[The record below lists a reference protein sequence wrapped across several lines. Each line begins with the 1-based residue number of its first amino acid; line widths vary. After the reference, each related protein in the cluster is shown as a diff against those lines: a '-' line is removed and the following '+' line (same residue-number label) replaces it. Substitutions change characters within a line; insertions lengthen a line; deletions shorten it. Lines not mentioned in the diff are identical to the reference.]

1 MYAVT
6 GYLYKNDKLLL
17 MGMYEDLENFVVEL
31 KELNPKFVDRKEFKI
46 LSPDGC
52 ILKQWFR
59 R

>member
-17 MGMYEDLENFVVEL
+17 MVIYEDLENFVEEL